1 MKRFLVVGVLG
12 GLLMLPLPVNKMAA
26 ICLTTTDNGLLP
38 VGVQPL
44 VSDILKEWR
53 AGSIVSRKE
62 VLEYGLDS
70 CFCAMPIPANVF
82 RRMKGR
88 SYKNDCTV
96 RLSDL
101 RYVRL
106 LHYDFKGQVKLGE
119 LICNKSVSDDLVEIF
134 RELFEHHYPI
144 ESVLLVDNFEANDE
158 MSMRANN
165 SSCFNYRVVKGSSK
179 LSLHSQGRAID
190 INPLYNPCV
199 RLRTHTVQP
208 ATGRRYANRKD
219 NFPYKISPSDIC
231 YQLFVKHG
239 FRWGGNWKTIKDYQ
253 HFER

>member
-1 MKRFLVVGVLG
+1 
-12 GLLMLPLPVNKMAA
+12 
-26 ICLTTTDNGLLP
+26 
-38 VGVQPL
+38 
-44 VSDILKEWR
+44 
-53 AGSIVSRKE
+53 
-62 VLEYGLDS
+62 
-70 CFCAMPIPANVF
+70 
-82 RRMKGR
+82 MKGR

-106 LHYDFKGQVKLGE
+106 LHYNFKGQVKLGE

-208 ATGRRYANRKD
+208 ATGRRYATGKI
-219 NFPYKISPSDIC
+219 ISPIRFLPRTSVINC
-231 YQLFVKHG
+231 LSSMVFVGVAIGKQS
-239 FRWGGNWKTIKDYQ
+239 KTTNILKDDHVCCVTCRLSISYIRASKTGS
-253 HFER
+253 FSS